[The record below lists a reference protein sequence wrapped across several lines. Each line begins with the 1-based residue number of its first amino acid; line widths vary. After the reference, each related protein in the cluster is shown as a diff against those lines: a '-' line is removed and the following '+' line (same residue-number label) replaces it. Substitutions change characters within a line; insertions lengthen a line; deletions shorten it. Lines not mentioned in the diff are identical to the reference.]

1 MREWIEPKTDWRP
14 TDYINNVDHNR
25 ITNNLTFLKELAETM
40 YLGFSWEDMGRDKV
54 YSDIV
59 SPDDWNTI
67 EDNLENLLNG
77 TFPAASGKMVTF
89 YDNGAMIDYMELNR
103 IEEAILRFYKCL
115 TSQYES
121 LRVLAFTLGG
131 DDFG

>member
-1 MREWIEPKTDWRP
+1 MREWIEPKTNWLP
-14 TDYINNVDHNR
+14 TDYINNVDRNR

-40 YLGFSWEDMGRDKV
+40 YPVFSWEDMGKDKT
-54 YSDIV
+54 YEDIA

-77 TFPAASGKMVTF
+77 TFPAASGKLMTF
-89 YDNGAMIDYMELNR
+89 YGNAPMIDYMELNR
-103 IEEAILRFYKCL
+103 IEEAILQFYICL
-115 TSQYES
+115 TGQYKS
-121 LRVLAFTLGG
+121 LKTLSFVLSS